1 MLMKINIMRVL
12 GSLVLVLYAMS
23 VGVAAQAGRSAEA
36 AKIDKYCSRVDLLK
50 KKLKRPS
57 LIFADTADMNDDT
70 PKWRSFASEKALE
83 LFRKK
88 TETYTIAYNWSS
100 GGKIVASNFTM
111 FSGSGDWVLYLYH
124 WFRDDGS
131 LARVETDFRTFNG
144 DFKVLRKRYFDPA
157 GKLIT
162 QSVKILDLK
171 SGKPKIA
178 ADGVMGDDED
188 EEDFYKST
196 STLPF
201 AHLLKK

>member
-1 MLMKINIMRVL
+1 MKINNMRVL
-12 GSLVLVLYAMS
+12 GSLVLVLATMS

-36 AKIDKYCSRVDLLK
+36 AKIDAYCTKVDSLRK
-50 KKLKRPS
+50 RLKRPS

-70 PKWRSFASEKALE
+70 PQWRAFASEKELE
-83 LFRKK
+83 RFRKK
-88 TETYTIAYNWSS
+88 TETYQIAYNWLKS
-100 GGKIVASNFTM
+100 GKIVASNFTL
-111 FSGSGDWVLYLYH
+111 FSGSGDWVSYLYQCY
-124 WFRDDGS
+124 REDGS